1 MEVHHPKIPTSPQIL
16 SRIPIFSPKFPS
28 TAWDKKNPS
37 GVSIP
42 KSLPLQSPFSL
53 YLRLS
58 SSRKF
63 QISAHFARPATRRNS
78 LRKKLNE
85 QQQERQ
91 QVRHNPQTNDPS
103 PDFRNPVHHFD
114 DINSFQSNSA
124 KEVEN
129 SASSDNV
136 KGSKSKVL
144 GESALW
150 NKLESWVDQYKEDS
164 EFWGIGSSPIF
175 TVYQDSDDNVE
186 GVRFRVL
193 GYWVWLRSQF

>member
-1 MEVHHPKIPTSPQIL
+1 M
-16 SRIPIFSPKFPS
+16 
-28 TAWDKKNPS
+28 
-37 GVSIP
+37 G
-42 KSLPLQSPFSL
+42 
-53 YLRLS
+53 
-58 SSRKF
+58 KF
-63 QISAHFARPATRRNS
+63 QISAHFGRSTTRRNS
-78 LRKKLNE
+78 LRKKLNKQPE
-85 QQQERQ
+85 ERQ

-124 KEVEN
+124 NHNIREN

-164 EFWGIGSSPIF
+164 EFWGIGSGPIF
-175 TVYQDSDDNVE
+175 TVYQDSDDNV
-186 GVRFRVL
+186 
-193 GYWVWLRSQF
+193 